1 MRCSDCG
8 NLLTLAGLPGDDG
21 PVCGRWFADYDPPC
35 RPAAQELSGGVLL
48 ALAAYC
54 VGVMLFVF

>member
-8 NLLTLAGLPGDDG
+8 NLLTLAGLPGAAG
-21 PVCGRWFADYDPPC
+21 PVCGRCFADYEPTC
-35 RPAAQELSGGVLL
+35 RPSAQELIGGVLL

-54 VGVMLFVF
+54 VGVMLFTF